1 MTTET
6 TTPASGDSTKATA
19 PRRGRPRGKLKNR
32 PRIPLPNGDTAITR
46 KEKADRLGVS
56 ERTVVRMGAPTMV
69 FGGVAY
75 VADKATDQI
84 IADRL
89 RSPKRRGRR

>member
-1 MTTET
+1 MTTENP
-6 TTPASGDSTKATA
+6 TPASGNSAKATA
-19 PRRGRPRGKLKNR
+19 HRRGRPRGKLKNR
-32 PRIPLPNGDTAITR
+32 PRIPLPNGDTALTR
-46 KEKADRLGVS
+46 KEKAAQLGVS